1 MGFCTELKEWQL
13 PKNPEKTGSKGPA
26 LPRVVEIGKTRLT
39 F

>member
-1 MGFCTELKEWQL
+1 MGFCTELKEQQF